1 MLAMVRSV
9 CGSMA
14 GATLLAAVAAGAA
27 AQPPKAPA
35 RIYAAEQAERGRA
48 LYEEVCVDCHLSS
61 LIGGANEAPP
71 LRGADFLGAWGT
83 GAVVD
88 LADTIRVTM
97 PPEDRNSLSPQ
108 QAYDLAAFV
117 LQANGAVAGEEALAA
132 DAPGLSAVLDTLGLD
147 GGPASAGSAAP
158 AAIADRRDL
167 RGPVAATEEEVGR
180 PPGEREIEGF
190 EPVTV
195 EMLHHP
201 DPGDWL
207 MFRRTWDGQGH
218 SPLDQIDAGN
228 VGELRLAWSW
238 AMADGVNQP
247 TPLVYRG
254 VMYLANPRNIIQAL
268 EADTGTLIWEYRRSL
283 EGDAARGFNQLRNL
297 AIWGDKVFVATKD
310 AAMVALDARSG
321 RPVWETRIADPA
333 KGYRNT
339 SGPIVV
345 PDIRAEGDRGAGG
358 RGTAEGGGL
367 VINGINGCIRYFD
380 DSCFITAHDA
390 ETGEERWRTYTIAR
404 PGEPG
409 GETWGDLP
417 LMLRGGGDSWIPGS
431 YDPALELLYWPVAQA
446 KPWVPASRGLTIDHE
461 ALFTNSTLALR
472 PADGKIA
479 FYRQHVPGEALDL
492 DEAFEQVLI
501 DRGGQRLLLTSGK
514 HGILWKLDRSDGSFV
529 ALGEMV
535 FQNVFEAVDRETGE
549 VRYREDI
556 ASAEVGEW
564 VSACPGTAGG
574 RNWQASSYSPA
585 HGLLVVPLSQSCLEI
600 SGREIRFEEGSGGEG
615 ADRKWFEMPGT
626 EGRLGKLAAYDV
638 DTMEEVWSVEQRPA
652 FLTAAL
658 TTGGGVVF
666 AGDIDRRFRAWD
678 TATGRELWGTRL
690 PTSVQGFPIS
700 YAVSGVQYVAV
711 STGLGG
717 GSPRFVPASVS
728 PEIRYPQ
735 SGNGLFVF
743 RLP

>member
-1 MLAMVRSV
+1 
-9 CGSMA
+9 MA
-14 GATLLAAVAAGAA
+14 LLAVGAAGAG
-27 AQPPKAPA
+27 AQQQAEPL
-35 RIYAAEQAERGRA
+35 RVFTAEQAERGRA
-48 LYEEVCVDCHLSS
+48 LYDGICVECHLSS
-61 LIGGANEAPP
+61 LAGANEAPP
-71 LRGADFLGAWGT
+71 LLGADFLDAWGA

-97 PPEDRNSLSPQ
+97 PPEDRNSLTPQ
-108 QAYDLAAFV
+108 QTYDLAAFV
-117 LQANGAVAGEEALAA
+117 LLRNGAAAGDDALVADSPGLGASLGSLGMEGAAASPRDSAAVADRDVPAVAEGAEEA
-132 DAPGLSAVLDTLGLD
+132 VVT
-147 GGPASAGSAAP
+147 
-158 AAIADRRDL
+158 
-167 RGPVAATEEEVGR
+167 
-180 PPGEREIEGF
+180 PPGEREIENF
-190 EPVTV
+190 EPVTA
-195 EMLHHP
+195 EMLLDP

-207 MFRRTWDGQGH
+207 MFRRTYDGQGH
-218 SPLDQIDAGN
+218 SPLDQIDSGN

-247 TPLVYRG
+247 TPLVYNG
-254 VMYLANPRNIIQAL
+254 VMYLANPRNIVQAL
-268 EADTGTLIWEYRRSL
+268 EADTGTLIWEYQRSL
-283 EGDAARGFNQLRNL
+283 EGDLARGFNQLRNL
-297 AIWGDKVFVATKD
+297 AIWGDLIFVATKD
-310 AAMVALDARSG
+310 AAMLALDARSG
-321 RPVWETRIADPA
+321 RPRWETRIADPA

-345 PDIRAEGDRGAGG
+345 D
-358 RGTAEGGGL
+358 GL
-367 VINGINGCIRYFD
+367 VINGINGCIRYYE

-409 GETWGDLP
+409 GETWGDLS

-431 YDPALELLYWPVAQA
+431 YDPELELLYWPVAQA

-461 ALFTNSTLALR
+461 VLYTNSTLAMR
-472 PADGKIA
+472 PGDGEIV

-492 DEAFEQVLI
+492 DEAFEQVLV
-501 DRGGQRLLLTSGK
+501 DRGGRRLLLTSGK
-514 HGILWKLDRSDGSFV
+514 HGILWKLDRTDGSFV
-529 ALGEMV
+529 ALKEMV
-535 FQNVFEAVDRETGE
+535 FQNVFDHIDRETGE

-556 ASAEVGEW
+556 ASAGIGEW
-564 VSACPGTAGG
+564 VSVCPSTAGG
-574 RNWQASSYSPA
+574 HNWQASSYSPA
-585 HGLLVVPLSQSCLEI
+585 QGLLIVPLSQSCLDI
-600 SGREIRFEEGSGGEG
+600 SGREPRFEEGAGGER

-638 DTMEEVWSVEQRPA
+638 DTMEEVWSIEQRPA

-678 TATGRELWGTRL
+678 TTTGRELWGTRL
-690 PTSVQGFPIS
+690 PTSVQGFPVS
-700 YAVSGVQYVAV
+700 YAASGVQYVAV

-717 GSPRFVPASVS
+717 GSPRFVPARVS
-728 PEIRYPQ
+728 PEIRYPR

>member
-1 MLAMVRSV
+1 MSAGLAF
-9 CGSMA
+9 
-14 GATLLAAVAAGAA
+14 LLAAAASVD
-27 AQPPKAPA
+27 A
-35 RIYAAEQAERGRA
+35 RQQAEPLRVFTAEQAERGRA
-48 LYEEVCVDCHLSS
+48 LYEEICVECHLSS
-61 LIGGANEAPP
+61 LAGANEAPP
-71 LRGADFLGAWGT
+71 LLGADFLDAWGA

-97 PPEDRNSLSPQ
+97 PPEDRNSLTPQ
-108 QAYDLAAFV
+108 QTFDLAAFV
-117 LQANGAVAGEEALAA
+117 LQQNGAASGDQTLAA
-132 DAPGLSAVLDTLGLD
+132 DSPGLGVSLGRLGM
-147 GGPASAGSAAP
+147 GGGSASSRDSATV
-158 AAIADRRDL
+158 ADRDV
-167 RGPVAATEEEVGR
+167 GVPAEASEEEHVT
-180 PPGEREIEGF
+180 PPGEREIEDF
-190 EPVTV
+190 EPVTT
-195 EMLHHP
+195 EMLLDP

-207 MFRRTWDGQGH
+207 MFRRTYDGQGH
-218 SPLDQIDAGN
+218 SPLDQIDTDN
-228 VGELRLAWSW
+228 VGDLRMAWSW

-247 TPLVYRG
+247 TPLVYDG

-268 EADTGTLIWEYRRSL
+268 EADTGTLIWEYRRTL
-283 EGDAARGFNQLRNL
+283 EGDLARGFNQLRNL
-297 AIWGDKVFVATKD
+297 AIWGDRIFVATKD
-310 AAMVALDARSG
+310 AAMLALDARSG
-321 RPVWETRIADPA
+321 RPLWETQIADPA
-333 KGYRNT
+333 KRYRNT

-345 PDIRAEGDRGAGG
+345 D
-358 RGTAEGGGL
+358 GL
-367 VINGINGCIRYFD
+367 VINGINGCIRYYE

-409 GETWGDLP
+409 GDTWGDLP

-431 YDPALELLYWPVAQA
+431 YDPDLQLVYWPVAQA

-461 ALFTNSTLALR
+461 VLYTNSTLAMR
-472 PADGKIA
+472 PGDGEIV

-514 HGILWKLDRSDGSFV
+514 HGILWKLDRTDGSFV
-529 ALGEMV
+529 ALEEMV
-535 FQNVFEAVDRETGE
+535 FQNVFDHIDRETGE

-564 VSACPGTAGG
+564 VSVCPSTAGG
-574 RNWQASSYSPA
+574 HNWQASSYSPA
-585 HGLLVVPLSQSCLEI
+585 HGLLVVPLSQSCLDI
-600 SGREIRFEEGSGGEG
+600 SGREPRFEEGAGGEG

-638 DTMEEVWSVEQRPA
+638 DTMEEVWSIEQRPA

-658 TTGGGVVF
+658 TTAGGVVF

-690 PTSVQGFPIS
+690 PTSVQGFPVS
-700 YAVSGVQYVAV
+700 YEVDGVQYVAV

-717 GSPRFVPASVS
+717 GSPRFVPARVS
-728 PEIRYPQ
+728 PEIRYPP

>member
-1 MLAMVRSV
+1 MARSV
-9 CGSMA
+9 RGFSAGMA
-14 GATLLAAVAAGAA
+14 LLAAAAAAAGAQQ
-27 AQPPKAPA
+27 QPEPV
-35 RIYAAEQAERGRA
+35 RVFTAEQAERGRA
-48 LYEEVCVDCHLSS
+48 LYEGICVECHLSS
-61 LIGGANEAPP
+61 LAGANEAPP
-71 LRGADFLGAWGT
+71 LLGADFLNAWGA

-97 PPEDRNSLSPQ
+97 PPENRNSLTPQ
-108 QAYDLAAFV
+108 QTFDLAAFV
-117 LQANGAVAGEEALAA
+117 LLRNGAAPGDEALIPDSSGLAVSLGGLGLGGAA
-132 DAPGLSAVLDTLGLD
+132 ASSSDSAVIAERAVG
-147 GGPASAGSAAP
+147 AP
-158 AAIADRRDL
+158 AEA
-167 RGPVAATEEEVGR
+167 EEELVT
-180 PPGEREIEGF
+180 PSGEREIEDF
-190 EPVTV
+190 EPVTTG
-195 EMLHHP
+195 MLLDP

-207 MFRRTWDGQGH
+207 MFRRTYDGQGH
-218 SPLDQIDAGN
+218 SPLDQIDSGN
-228 VGELRLAWSW
+228 VSGLRLAWSW

-247 TPLVYRG
+247 TPLVYDG

-283 EGDAARGFNQLRNL
+283 EGDLARGFNQLRNL
-297 AIWGDKVFVATKD
+297 AIWGDRIFVATKD
-310 AAMVALDARSG
+310 AAMLALDARSG
-321 RPVWETRIADPA
+321 RPLWETQIADPA
-333 KGYRNT
+333 KRYRNT

-345 PDIRAEGDRGAGG
+345 D
-358 RGTAEGGGL
+358 GL
-367 VINGINGCIRYFD
+367 VVNGINGCIRYYE

-409 GETWGDLP
+409 GDTWGDLP

-431 YDPALELLYWPVAQA
+431 YDPELQLIYWPVAQA

-461 ALFTNSTLALR
+461 VLYTNSTLALR
-472 PADGKIA
+472 PGDGEIV

-492 DEAFEQVLI
+492 DEAFEQVLV
-501 DRGGQRLLLTSGK
+501 DRGGRKLLLTSGK
-514 HGILWKLDRSDGSFV
+514 HGILWKLDRTDGSFV
-529 ALGEMV
+529 ALEEMV
-535 FQNVFEAVDRETGE
+535 FQNVFDHIDRETGE

-564 VSACPGTAGG
+564 VSVCPSTAGG
-574 RNWQASSYSPA
+574 HNWQASSYSPA
-585 HGLLVVPLSQSCLEI
+585 HGLLVVPLSQSCLDI
-600 SGREIRFEEGSGGEG
+600 SGREPRFEEGAGGEG

-638 DTMEEVWSVEQRPA
+638 DSMEEVWSVEQRPA

-666 AGDIDRRFRAWD
+666 AGDIDRRFRAWNV
-678 TATGRELWGTRL
+678 ATGEELWGTRL
-690 PTSVQGFPIS
+690 PTSVQGFPVS
-700 YAVSGVQYVAV
+700 YEVDGVQYVAV

-717 GSPRFVPASVS
+717 GSPRFVPARVS

>member
-1 MLAMVRSV
+1 MATVAVVGAQTPEAPVRV
-9 CGSMA
+9 F
-14 GATLLAAVAAGAA
+14 T
-27 AQPPKAPA
+27 
-35 RIYAAEQAERGRA
+35 AEQAERGRA
-48 LYEEVCVDCHLSS
+48 LYEEICVECHLSS
-61 LIGGANEAPP
+61 LAGANEAPP
-71 LRGADFLGAWGT
+71 LLGVSFLDAWRS

-88 LADTIRVTM
+88 FADTIRVTM
-97 PPEDRNSLSPQ
+97 PPENRNSLQAQ
-108 QAYDLAAFV
+108 QTYDLAAFV
-117 LQANGAVAGEEALAA
+117 LQANGAVAGDEALVA
-132 DAPGLSAVLDTLGLD
+132 DAPGLSAVLDSLNLG
-147 GGPASAGSAAP
+147 GEPASAPVADP
-158 AAIADRRDL
+158 AAVADRDR
-167 RGPVAATEEEVGR
+167 RAPVEPSAEEYVR
-180 PPGEREIEGF
+180 PPGEREIEDF
-190 EPVTV
+190 EPVTA
-195 EMLHHP
+195 EMLLDP

-207 MFRRTWDGQGH
+207 MFRRTYDGQGH
-218 SPLDQIDAGN
+218 SPLDQVDADN
-228 VGELRLAWSW
+228 VVELRLAWSW

-268 EADTGTLIWEYRRSL
+268 EADTGTLIWEYRRPL
-283 EGDAARGFNQLRNL
+283 TGDAARGFNQLRNL
-297 AIWGDKVFVATKD
+297 AIYGDKIFVATKD
-310 AAMVALDARSG
+310 AAMLALDARSG
-321 RPVWETRIADPA
+321 RPRWETQIADPA
-333 KGYRNT
+333 KGYKNT

-345 PDIRAEGDRGAGG
+345 PDIGAQG
-358 RGTAEGGGL
+358 EGL
-367 VINGINGCIRYFD
+367 VINGINGCTRYFE

-404 PGEPG
+404 PGAPG
-409 GETWGDLP
+409 GDTWGDLP

-431 YDPALELLYWPVAQA
+431 YDPELELLYWPVAQA

-461 ALFTNSTLALR
+461 VLYTNSTLVLR
-472 PADGKIA
+472 PEDGEVA

-501 DRGGQRLLLTSGK
+501 DRGGRRLLLTSGK
-514 HGILWKLDRSDGSFV
+514 HGILWKLDRTDGSFI
-529 ALGEMV
+529 ALKEMV
-535 FQNVFEAVDRETGE
+535 FQNVFDHIDRETGE

-556 ASAEVGEW
+556 ASAEIGEW
-564 VSACPGTAGG
+564 VSVCPSTAGG
-574 RNWQASSYSPA
+574 HNWQASSYSPA
-585 HGLLVVPLSQSCLEI
+585 HGLLVVPLSQSCLDI
-600 SGREIRFEEGSGGEG
+600 SGREVRFEEGSGGEQ

-638 DTMEEVWSVEQRPA
+638 DTMEEVWSVEQRAA
-652 FLTAAL
+652 FLTAVL

-700 YAVSGVQYVAV
+700 YEVDGVQYVAV

-717 GSPRFVPASVS
+717 GSPRFVPARVS
-728 PEIRYPQ
+728 PEIRYPG

>member
-1 MLAMVRSV
+1 MARSV
-9 CGSMA
+9 RGLSA
-14 GATLLAAVAAGAA
+14 GLAFLLAAAASVD
-27 AQPPKAPA
+27 A
-35 RIYAAEQAERGRA
+35 RQQAEPLRVFTAEQAERGRA
-48 LYEEVCVDCHLSS
+48 LYEEICVECHLSS
-61 LIGGANEAPP
+61 LAGANEAPP
-71 LRGADFLGAWGT
+71 LLGADFLDAWGA

-97 PPEDRNSLSPQ
+97 PPEDRNSLTPQ
-108 QAYDLAAFV
+108 QTFDLAAFV
-117 LQANGAVAGEEALAA
+117 LQQNGAASGDQTLAA
-132 DAPGLSAVLDTLGLD
+132 DSPGLGGSLGRLGM
-147 GGPASAGSAAP
+147 GGGSASSRDSATV
-158 AAIADRRDL
+158 ADRDV
-167 RGPVAATEEEVGR
+167 GVPAEASEEEHVT
-180 PPGEREIEGF
+180 PPGEREIEDF
-190 EPVTV
+190 EPVTT
-195 EMLHHP
+195 EMLLDP

-207 MFRRTWDGQGH
+207 MFRRTYDGQGH
-218 SPLDQIDAGN
+218 SPLDQIDTDN
-228 VGELRLAWSW
+228 VGDLRMAWSW

-247 TPLVYRG
+247 TPLVYDG

-268 EADTGTLIWEYRRSL
+268 EADTGTLIWEYRRTL
-283 EGDAARGFNQLRNL
+283 EGDLARGFNQLRNL
-297 AIWGDKVFVATKD
+297 AIWGDRIFVATKD
-310 AAMVALDARSG
+310 AAMLALDARSG
-321 RPVWETRIADPA
+321 RPLWETQIADPA
-333 KGYRNT
+333 KRYRNT

-345 PDIRAEGDRGAGG
+345 D
-358 RGTAEGGGL
+358 GL
-367 VINGINGCIRYFD
+367 VINGINGCIRYYE

-409 GETWGDLP
+409 GDTWGDLP

-431 YDPALELLYWPVAQA
+431 YDPDLQLVYWPVAQA

-461 ALFTNSTLALR
+461 VLYTNSTLAMR
-472 PADGKIA
+472 PGDGEIV

-514 HGILWKLDRSDGSFV
+514 HGILWKLDRTDGSFV
-529 ALGEMV
+529 ALEEMV
-535 FQNVFEAVDRETGE
+535 FQNVFDHIDRETGE

-564 VSACPGTAGG
+564 VSVCPSTAGG
-574 RNWQASSYSPA
+574 HNWQASSYSPA
-585 HGLLVVPLSQSCLEI
+585 HGLLVVPLSQSCLDI
-600 SGREIRFEEGSGGEG
+600 SGREPRFEEGAGGEG

-638 DTMEEVWSVEQRPA
+638 DTMEEVWSIEQRPA

-658 TTGGGVVF
+658 TTAGGVVF

-690 PTSVQGFPIS
+690 PTSVQGFPVS
-700 YAVSGVQYVAV
+700 YEVDGVQYVAV

-717 GSPRFVPASVS
+717 GSPRFVPARVS
-728 PEIRYPQ
+728 PEIRYPP